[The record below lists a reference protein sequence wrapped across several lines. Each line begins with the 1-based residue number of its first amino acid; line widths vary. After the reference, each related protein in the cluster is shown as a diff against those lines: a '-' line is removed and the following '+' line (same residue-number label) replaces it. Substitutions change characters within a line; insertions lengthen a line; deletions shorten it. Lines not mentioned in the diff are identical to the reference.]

1 MHAMRSA
8 TRIRA
13 LKFRG
18 TSPHSGGSSSRSKAV
33 FLSALATLGGSNA
46 STASALSSTA
56 ITMSGARLLATSAAS
71 TLAVT
76 LMMPQGVTCSG
87 RRAGDEDNDGDGNG
101 NGNVK
106 ALLRIAKGVFL
117 GDDDDADSKSRR
129 AKAGKGG
136 DDAENAKKLVQDL
149 VDAFNGFGKDVTQ
162 AVDGAVK
169 RKNTPAGGG
178 GLGEAV
184 RERLNSLVQ
193 SGVPSQIS
201 FGFGMGFCC
210 GFAAKKTAK
219 AALVGIGLAFG
230 SLQLLSY
237 MGYVELDYSKIEG
250 EVMTS
255 LDLNED
261 GKVDSDDVKEIWDRT
276 MKVLS
281 YNLPTGS
288 GFAAG
293 ALVGARMG

>member
-1 MHAMRSA
+1 MQAMRST

-18 TSPHSGGSSSRSKAV
+18 TSPYSGGRSKAV
-33 FLSALATLGGSNA
+33 FLSALATLGASNA
-46 STASALSSTA
+46 STLSSTA

-71 TLAVT
+71 TLAIT
-76 LMMPQGVTCSG
+76 LMMPQGVMCSG
-87 RRAGDEDNDGDGNG
+87 RRGGDEEDEGKGNE
-101 NGNVK
+101 NVK
-106 ALLRIAKGVFL
+106 ALLRIAKGVFR
-117 GDDDDADSKSRR
+117 GDDDGDSNSKSRR
-129 AKAGKGG
+129 ARGAG
-136 DDAENAKKLVQDL
+136 DDADNAKKLVQDL

-162 AVDGAVK
+162 AMDDAVK
-169 RKNTPAGGG
+169 RKNKPAGGD
-178 GLGEAV
+178 GLGETV
-184 RERLNSLVQ
+184 REKLNALME
-193 SGVPSQIS
+193 SGVPAQIS

-219 AALVGIGLAFG
+219 MALVGIGLAFG

-255 LDLNED
+255 LDMNRD
-261 GKVDSDDVKEIWDRT
+261 GKVDADDVKEIWDRT
-276 MKVLS
+276 IKVLS